1 MGSDKLLLPFGNG
14 TLLSHIAQR
23 LAPQVSEVAV
33 NAPTSM
39 RLPSAFR
46 RVPDTMT
53 SQPGP
58 LGGVLAGLRD
68 LQSRQPEVSH
78 LLTVPSDAPFFPDDL
93 AARLQAAA
101 SAPEMVAVA
110 SSEGRTHPVFGLWPV
125 SAADDLE
132 SWLADPQNRRLSAF
146 LARHPTIAVH
156 WENIDTPV
164 GPLDPF
170 MNLNTPADLEA
181 AKQYLKAMQ

>member
-1 MGSDKLLLPFGNG
+1 MGSDKLLLPFGSG

-33 NAPTSM
+33 NAPSSM
-39 RLPSAFR
+39 PLPPAFR
-46 RVPDTMT
+46 RVPDTLPG
-53 SQPGP
+53 QPGP
-58 LGGVLAGLRD
+58 LGGVLAGLHD
-68 LQSRQPEVSH
+68 IAARQPGTSH

-101 SAPEMVAVA
+101 SAPDIIAVA

-132 SWLADPQNRRLSAF
+132 TWLTEPDNRRLSAF
-146 LARHPTIAVH
+146 LARHPTVAVH
-156 WENIDTPV
+156 WQSVETPV

-170 MNLNTPADLEA
+170 INLNTPDNLEA
-181 AKQYLKAMQ
+181 ARRYLEAMR